1 MAPPQGWWSCQSG
14 SWQRSAFLRA
24 ASRPGAR
31 CSPSGCCSR
40 TGCVRPPAASQ
51 QRWDAA
57 GQVECP
63 PCPAEH
69 MYDHEVE
76 SMHCKK
82 FENYLDLCLHILYGV
97 RRLHLQSDGL
107 PSQGF
112 HKDLH
117 PYHLLI
123 DWCIWYEQSLWTVRE
138 RTVQSWMYFYAT
150 IICLFLHVWTCND
163 MSPIWTL
170 RVVFQNS
177 LQGFLLECK
186 RKEESGI
193 RWQGGSENPKMVN
206 VLIQY
211 SKCEKQ
217 ESNYLSIGFHKGTKF
232 KGFWF

>member
-1 MAPPQGWWSCQSG
+1 MIMNLNRCIARNSKVTWIFAFTFSMVSEG
-14 SWQRSAFLRA
+14 ST
-24 ASRPGAR
+24 SRVMVFPVKVFTKI
-31 CSPSGCCSR
+31 C
-40 TGCVRPPAASQ
+40 
-51 QRWDAA
+51 
-57 GQVECP
+57 
-63 PCPAEH
+63 
-69 MYDHEVE
+69 
-76 SMHCKK
+76 
-82 FENYLDLCLHILYGV
+82 IL
-97 RRLHLQSDGL
+97 LTN
-107 PSQGF
+107 
-112 HKDLH
+112 
-117 PYHLLI
+117 
-123 DWCIWYEQSLWTVRE
+123 WCMWYEQSLWTVSE
-138 RTVQSWMYFYAT
+138 RTVQSSMYFYAT